1 MFFIDKINTIKMEF
15 PLLEA
20 CLPMYSFVDIDI
32 IMPVCT
38 AVFDTFQPLSCDVLS
53 SLISKLN
60 KTTCVLDPFPTKL
73 LMSHL
78 SSILDII
85 PCIVNL
91 CFSSG
96 VFPTPC
102 KSSIISPLIKKPGL
116 DPEILKNYRPV
127 ANLSFISKIIE
138 KAIASQI
145 HDHLIN
151 NDIVDN
157 FQSAYK
163 AGHSCE
169 TALLR
174 VYNDIVTTIGRG
186 NGVMLVLLDLSA
198 AFDTID
204 HDNLF
209 CILEKYVGICGN
221 ALKLIKSYFS
231 NRTQR
236 VQIDDV
242 LSDFANIIC
251 GVPQGSVLG
260 PLKFCLYLLPMSA
273 ILKYHKIGYH
283 VYADDTQLYIS
294 FKCKQP
300 LEAILKVNS
309 CLSDIRRWMI
319 TNKLK
324 INDSKTEFIV
334 FRSPQLRCDLSG
346 LSVNV
351 GESEITQSSK
361 VRDLGVTLDKFLNF
375 DDHITAICRSTYF
388 HIRNIGK
395 IRNLLSY
402 NACSTIIHALI
413 SCRLDYC
420 NSLLYNVPTHK
431 IDRLQR
437 LQNQCA
443 RILTKSPRREHIT
456 PVLKSLHWLKIQDRI
471 TYKILM
477 LTYKSYYNIA
487 PTYLCELISRRESSV
502 NTRLGADH
510 HQLSMPP
517 ISKDC
522 SNTFLE
528 RSFIYAAPCE

>member
-1 MFFIDKINTIKMEF
+1 MFSLSLSLPNIIDV
-15 PLLEA
+15 
-20 CLPMYSFVDIDI
+20 S
-32 IMPVCT
+32 
-38 AVFDTFQPLSCDVLS
+38 LS

-85 PCIVNL
+85 LCIVNL

-102 KSSIISPLIKKPGL
+102 KSSIIFPLIKKQCL

-138 KAIASQI
+138 KAIATQI

-163 AGHSCE
+163 AGHNCE

-186 NGVMLVLLDLSA
+186 NGAMLVLLDLSA

-221 ALKLIKSYFS
+221 ALKLIKLYFS

-300 LEAILKVNS
+300 LEAISKVNS
-309 CLSDIRRWMI
+309 CLSDIWR
-319 TNKLK
+319 
-324 INDSKTEFIV
+324 
-334 FRSPQLRCDLSG
+334 
-346 LSVNV
+346 
-351 GESEITQSSK
+351 
-361 VRDLGVTLDKFLNF
+361 
-375 DDHITAICRSTYF
+375 
-388 HIRNIGK
+388 
-395 IRNLLSY
+395 
-402 NACSTIIHALI
+402 
-413 SCRLDYC
+413 
-420 NSLLYNVPTHK
+420 
-431 IDRLQR
+431 
-437 LQNQCA
+437 
-443 RILTKSPRREHIT
+443 
-456 PVLKSLHWLKIQDRI
+456 
-471 TYKILM
+471 
-477 LTYKSYYNIA
+477 
-487 PTYLCELISRRESSV
+487 
-502 NTRLGADH
+502 
-510 HQLSMPP
+510 
-517 ISKDC
+517 
-522 SNTFLE
+522 
-528 RSFIYAAPCE
+528 